1 MSVFTLVIVTPQ
13 GFLYQGEVRQV
24 IVPALEGRMGIL
36 AHHTA
41 IVAALMMGEIEIQT
55 AQSEDKIFNIQSGYV
70 KVVDNTCTVLAIL

>member
-1 MSVFTLVIVTPQ
+1 MSVFTLSIVTPQ

-24 IVPALEGRMGIL
+24 IVPAVEGRMGIL

-41 IVAALMMGEIEIQT
+41 ILAALMMGEIEIQT

-70 KVVDNTCTVLAIL
+70 KVVDNTCTILAAL